1 MSDLI
6 TVQIEGT
13 PDQDGH
19 VILADFLQRIDQ
31 LLQALNG
38 IDRVVGQTERP
49 TLNYRIVDTKHTS
62 PISITLKPV
71 FRKNVIIE
79 GSDHIE
85 KRNKRF
91 FSELKSIR
99 RGDLPS
105 DDIDENLLMHFR
117 RLSEGLGTDYASAKI
132 SNGSNSVELDRVFE
146 VNVQQLLHEEDRS
159 YGGEEGMLLAVNLH
173 GRQTFWIYPKIG
185 PTKIRCDFQPGMRD
199 EIRENLGRFVRVEGL
214 KFFRSH
220 TSFAVRI
227 AVKDLTPI
235 QEDSSITLKS
245 LRGIAPQAT
254 GELSAAE
261 FVRNLRDEWE

>member
-85 KRNKRF
+85 
-91 FSELKSIR
+91 
-99 RGDLPS
+99 
-105 DDIDENLLMHFR
+105 
-117 RLSEGLGTDYASAKI
+117 
-132 SNGSNSVELDRVFE
+132 
-146 VNVQQLLHEEDRS
+146 
-159 YGGEEGMLLAVNLH
+159 
-173 GRQTFWIYPKIG
+173 
-185 PTKIRCDFQPGMRD
+185 
-199 EIRENLGRFVRVEGL
+199 
-214 KFFRSH
+214 
-220 TSFAVRI
+220 
-227 AVKDLTPI
+227 
-235 QEDSSITLKS
+235 
-245 LRGIAPQAT
+245 
-254 GELSAAE
+254 
-261 FVRNLRDEWE
+261 